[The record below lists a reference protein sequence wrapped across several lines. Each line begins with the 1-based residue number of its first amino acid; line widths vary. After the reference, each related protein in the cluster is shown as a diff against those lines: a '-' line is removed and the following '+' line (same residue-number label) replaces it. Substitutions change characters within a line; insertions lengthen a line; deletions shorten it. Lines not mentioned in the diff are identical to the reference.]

1 MYRRIRVTENPYSRI
16 FYAVTA
22 CITSLTTFFQEHFQ
36 TSSQLKVI
44 KVWVFFEKNIEKKKQ
59 FRCPDKNYYYFCK
72 SNIPV
77 VCLIVGS
84 ANYEN
89 FKQHDILRKCY
100 AYDILVLLTKN
111 TRVCVAPSVYDTL
124 KYFTEKATGKTFSKI
139 ITFSKVP

>member
-1 MYRRIRVTENPYSRI
+1 MGLFRI
-16 FYAVTA
+16 
-22 CITSLTTFFQEHFQ
+22 
-36 TSSQLKVI
+36 
-44 KVWVFFEKNIEKKKQ
+44 KNIEKKQ
-59 FRCPDKNYYYFCK
+59 SRCPDKNYYYFCK

-77 VCLIVGS
+77 VSLIVGS

-111 TRVCVAPSVYDTL
+111 TGVCVAPSVYDTL